1 VDSLNRAWDLGITM
15 LVASSLL
22 GLAGVATASGWPEE
36 SARLL
41 GAAEGSAA
49 SLGAPL
55 FPRDQPIRER
65 VLTALRGNLGEE
77 RLAIEREAGRALTV
91 EQAIAK
97 AQDVAD
103 ACVNDNLRPRASL
116 EEDVVGS

>member
-22 GLAGVATASGWPEE
+22 GLAGIAAASGCPEDG
-36 SARLL
+36 ARLL

-49 SLGAPL
+49 SLGVPL

-65 VLTALRGNLGEE
+65 VLTALRATLGEVH
-77 RLAIEREAGRALTV
+77 LAIEQEAGRTLTV
-91 EQAIAK
+91 EQAIAQ
-97 AQDVAD
+97 AQGVAD
-103 ACVNDNLRPRASL
+103 ACVNDNII
-116 EEDVVGS
+116 GS